1 MNNLT
6 IGKRLT
12 LGFGFVLLLGMIVA
26 VTAFYNLTSLRQQ
39 FSLYDEQM
47 VARERLAYRG
57 QVALGNA
64 IHYFKNSVLRGGDY
78 PGKFAASMD
87 EIDRIAG
94 EYRAGAGLP
103 REAEDALGDIEASG
117 KKYRAAVG
125 RVVELRANGATVTEI
140 DKAIAGADKPIGAAF
155 ARLLKL
161 QQEETRAAHAAFD
174 AAVLRAL
181 QLVGAF
187 SVVMVLAGAVA
198 AWLIRRSVSRPLA
211 QAVAIS
217 QAVAAGNLP
226 GQIDISARDETGQL
240 LQSLQRMVGTFRGFV
255 DAQAENAR
263 QHGLGMVD
271 QQIDAG
277 RFPGVYGDM
286 ARSIN
291 TLVQAHIAT
300 NAKVVEVVRRYAV
313 GDLSV
318 DMDRLPGQQEQVTRA
333 IDDVKASL
341 HAINAQ
347 IQTLVDEAAAGNFT
361 ARGDADAFQHAFRG
375 MVLGLNR
382 LMESSDTGLAGVT
395 RILEALAR
403 GDLTQRIDGSFEGT
417 FAQLKNDANA
427 TVSRL
432 QELVASLQGAAR
444 SIDTAAREIASGNA
458 DLSRR
463 TEEQASSLEE
473 TASSM
478 EELNAT
484 VRQNADNAQRANT
497 LADHSFAVVNQG
509 GQAVK
514 RVVDTMADIQDSSRK
529 ISDIIGVI
537 DGIAFQTN
545 ILALN
550 AAVEA
555 ARAGEQGRGFAVV
568 ANEVRQLAQ
577 RSALAARE
585 IKELIVIS
593 GQKVAGGAG
602 LANEAGTAMEQV
614 VDAFRQVAGL
624 VTEISNASQEQ
635 SLGISQVSVAM
646 ARMDQVTQQNAALV
660 EEAAAAAESLEAQA
674 RGLVESVAVFKLPA
688 VFGEA
693 PQPASALGQ
702 VSRVL
707 PRGVVAR

>member
-12 LGFGFVLLLGMIVA
+12 LGFGFVLLLGMSVA
-26 VTAFYNLTSLRQQ
+26 VTAFHNLTSLRQQ
-39 FSLYDEQM
+39 FGAYDEQM

-57 QVALGNA
+57 QVALGGA
-64 IHYFKNSVLRGGDY
+64 VHYFKNSVLRGGEY
-78 PGKFAASMD
+78 PAKFAAAMD
-87 EIDRIAG
+87 EIDRLAG
-94 EYRAGAGLP
+94 AYRATGALP
-103 REAEDALGDIEASG
+103 QEAEQALGEIEVSG
-117 KKYRAAVG
+117 RTYRAAVAK
-125 RVVELRANGATVTEI
+125 VVELRAGGASVTDI
-140 DKAIAGADKPIGAAF
+140 DKAIAGADKPIATAF
-155 ARLLKL
+155 TKLLKL
-161 QQEETRAAHAAFD
+161 QQEETQRAHLAFD
-174 AAVLRAL
+174 AAVLQAL
-181 QLVGAF
+181 QMVGAF
-187 SVVMVLAGAVA
+187 AAVMLLAGAVA
-198 AWLIRRSVSRPLA
+198 AWWIRRSITRPLA

-226 GQIDISARDETGQL
+226 GQIDVSARDETGQL
-240 LQSLQRMVGTFRGFV
+240 LMSMQRMVETFRGFV
-255 DAQAENAR
+255 EAQTENAR

-271 QQIDAG
+271 HQIDAS

-300 NAKVVEVVRRYAV
+300 NVQVVEVVRRYAV

-318 DMDRLPGQQEQVTRA
+318 DMARLPGQQAQVTQA
-333 IDDVKASL
+333 IDEVKRSL
-341 HAINAQ
+341 HSINAQ
-347 IQTLVDEAAAGNFT
+347 IQGLVNAAAAGDFS
-361 ARGDADAFQHAFRG
+361 ARGDAGAFQHAFKE

-382 LMESSDTGLAGVT
+382 LMEASDVGLAGVT

-403 GDLTQRIDGSFEGT
+403 GDLTQRIDGRFEGT
-417 FAQLKNDANA
+417 FAQLKNDANS
-427 TVSRL
+427 TVGRL

-497 LADHSFAVVNQG
+497 LADQSFTVVEQG
-509 GQAVK
+509 GAAVR

-585 IKELIVIS
+585 IKELIGLS
-593 GQKVAGGAG
+593 GQKVAAGAD
-602 LANEAGTAMEQV
+602 LANEAGAAMEQV
-614 VDAFRQVAGL
+614 VVAFRQVAGL
-624 VTEISNASQEQ
+624 VSEISGASREQ
-635 SLGISQVSVAM
+635 SLGISQVSVAV

-674 RGLVESVAVFKLPA
+674 RRLVESIAVFRLPA
-688 VFGEA
+688 EA
-693 PQPASALGQ
+693 VERPAAAIKQAGRLLPHA
-702 VSRVL
+702 VL
-707 PRGVVAR
+707 TTG

>member
-26 VTAFYNLTSLRQQ
+26 VTAFHNLTSLRQQ

-47 VARERLAYRG
+47 VARERIAYRG
-57 QVALGNA
+57 QVALGSA
-64 IHYFKNSVLRGGDY
+64 VQYFKNSVLRGGDY
-78 PGKFAASMD
+78 PTKFAAAMD
-87 EIDRIAG
+87 EIDQVAQAYRATGALPQEAEEALGEIAG
-94 EYRAGAGLP
+94 
-103 REAEDALGDIEASG
+103 SG
-117 KKYRAAVG
+117 KKYRAAV
-125 RVVELRANGATVTEI
+125 VKVTELRASGASVTDI
-140 DKAIAGADKPIGAAF
+140 DKAIAGADKPIAAAF
-155 ARLLKL
+155 AKLLTL
-161 QQEETRAAHAAFD
+161 QREETQTAHLAFD

-181 QLVGAF
+181 QLVGGF
-187 SVVMVLAGAVA
+187 TVVMLLAGALA
-198 AWLIRRSVSRPLA
+198 AWWIRRSITRPLA

-226 GQIDISARDETGQL
+226 GQIDVSAQDETGQL
-240 LQSLQRMVGTFRGFV
+240 LTSMQRMVETFRGFV
-255 DAQAENAR
+255 EAQAENAR

-300 NAKVVEVVRRYAV
+300 NVQVVEVVRRYAM

-318 DMDRLPGQQEQVTRA
+318 DMVRLPGQQAQVTQA
-333 IDDVKASL
+333 IDEVKLSL
-341 HAINAQ
+341 HSVNAQ
-347 IQTLVDEAAAGNFT
+347 IQSLVNAAAAGDFS
-361 ARGDADAFQHAFRG
+361 ARGDAGAFQHAFRD

-382 LMESSDTGLAGVT
+382 LMEASDVGLAGVT

-403 GDLTQRIDGSFEGT
+403 GDLTQRIDGRFEGT
-417 FAQLKNDANA
+417 FAQLENDANS

-444 SIDTAAREIASGNA
+444 SIDTGAREIASGNA

-497 LADHSFAVVNQG
+497 LADQSFAVVNQG
-509 GQAVK
+509 GEAVR

-585 IKELIVIS
+585 IKELIGLS
-593 GQKVAGGAG
+593 GQKVAAGAG
-602 LANEAGTAMEQV
+602 LANEAGAAMEQV
-614 VDAFRQVAGL
+614 VVAFRQVAGL
-624 VTEISNASQEQ
+624 VNEISSASQEQ
-635 SLGISQVSVAM
+635 SLGISQVSVAV

-660 EEAAAAAESLEAQA
+660 EEAAAAAESLEDQA
-674 RGLVESVAVFKLPA
+674 RRLVESIAVFRLPA
-688 VFGEA
+688 EA
-693 PQPASALGQ
+693 VTPPA
-702 VSRVL
+702 
-707 PRGVVAR
+707 GVVKQAGRLLPHAALTAR